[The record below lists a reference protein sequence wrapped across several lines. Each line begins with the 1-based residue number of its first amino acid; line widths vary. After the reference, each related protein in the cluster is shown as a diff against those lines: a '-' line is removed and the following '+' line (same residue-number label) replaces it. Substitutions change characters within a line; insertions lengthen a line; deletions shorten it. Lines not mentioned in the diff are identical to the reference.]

1 MSTSGRAEPRFN
13 ALATANSRGIKVF
26 NRPVDSNGISTRVSE
41 YFGCNV
47 FGFQQMKKAL
57 PPEDVKILQEYAV
70 SGSKLTLDT
79 ANKVALAVKEWA
91 ISRGA
96 THFTHWFQPQTGSTA
111 EKHDSFFSFDKD
123 GSAIEIFNGKLLI
136 QQEPD
141 ASSFPSGGR
150 RATFEARGYTI
161 WDASS
166 PMFLMETTN
175 GVTLCIPSLFVSYSG
190 EALDKKTP
198 LLRSIHALND
208 QAKAA
213 LNLLGDKTDYVTVT
227 CGPEQEYFLVDES
240 LWALRPDL
248 VQCGRTLIGAHPP
261 KGQQLEDHYFGS
273 IKPRILSFMME
284 VEHECYKLGVPL
296 KTRHNEVAPAQY
308 ECAPIFEFANLASDH
323 NQLVMEVIKN
333 VAKRHN
339 LQALF
344 HEKPFDGVN
353 GSGKHVNWSLAT
365 AEGVNLLNPGEK
377 PNENVRFLYFLAATL
392 KAVHNNSELLR
403 ASVAPA
409 GNEFRMG
416 ANEAPPAIISAFL
429 GDTLSEVVD
438 KIASNSSGSL
448 SERAKTINLEL
459 ARVPEIAKDNTDRNR
474 TSPFAFTGNK
484 FEFRACGASQSISD
498 PTYFL
503 NTAVAEA
510 LKQMNA
516 KALSISNKPDDK
528 TILAVIA
535 DTFKES
541 KAIQFDGDGYSKEW
555 HQEAEKRGLPHH
567 KTSPSALEA
576 LRKPSVKKMFA
587 DHKVMTDAET
597 EARYNVFVER
607 YIKIRL
613 IELETMTEMLT
624 SQVYPSALEQQKLV
638 SATLSQAKEILGSYP
653 SVQLEGYKNLV
664 SKTDRLLTEIA
675 NLNKLM
681 NIARETHDEAKAANI
696 LADKGVPAMA
706 EARAVA
712 AELEDLIDDTL
723 WPLPKYRELLHI
735 S

>member
-1 MSTSGRAEPRFN
+1 MSVSGRADPRFR
-13 ALATANSRGIKVF
+13 ALSSANERGIRTF
-26 NRPVDSNGISTRVSE
+26 TRPMDGNGVATRVSE

-57 PPEDVKILQEYAV
+57 PTEDVKLLQEYAV
-70 SGSKLTLDT
+70 SGSKLTLET

-96 THFTHWFQPQTGSTA
+96 SHFTHWFQPQTGSTA

-166 PMFLMETTN
+166 PMFLVETNN

-198 LLRSIHALND
+198 LLRSIHALNE
-208 QAKAA
+208 QAKDA
-213 LNLLGDKTDYVTVT
+213 LKLIGDKTDYVTVT

-248 VQCGRTLIGAHPP
+248 VQCGRALIGAHPP

-273 IKPRILSFMME
+273 IKPRILNFMME

-323 NQLVMEVIKN
+323 NQIVMEVIKN
-333 VAKRHN
+333 VAKRHH

-365 AEGVNLLNPGEK
+365 AEGVNLLNPGDK
-377 PNENVRFLYFLAATL
+377 PHENVRFLYFLAATL
-392 KAVHNNSELLR
+392 KAVHDNAELLR

-429 GDTLSEVVD
+429 GDALSEVVE
-438 KIASNSSGSL
+438 KIASNSTGSL
-448 SERAKTINLEL
+448 SERAKTIDMEL
-459 ARVPEIAKDNTDRNR
+459 AKVPEIAKDNTDRNR

-484 FEFRACGASQSISD
+484 FEFRACGASQSVSD

-503 NTAVAEA
+503 NTAVAES
-510 LKQMNA
+510 LRQMNVRLRT
-516 KALSISNKPDDK
+516 LSATPDHK
-528 TILAVIA
+528 TVLAVIA
-535 DTFKES
+535 ETFKGA

-555 HQEAEKRGLPHH
+555 HQEAEKRGLAHNRTTPA
-567 KTSPSALEA
+567 ALAA
-576 LRKPSVKKMFA
+576 LLKPSVKKMFA
-587 DHKVMTDAET
+587 DHKVMTEGET
-597 EARYNVFVER
+597 EARYNVFIER
-607 YIKIRL
+607 YNKIRL
-613 IELETMTEMLT
+613 IELETMNELLL
-624 SQVYPSALEQQKLV
+624 SQVYPAAIEQQIL
-638 SATLSQAKEILGSYP
+638 LSTALKAAKEITGSFP
-653 SVQLEGYKNLV
+653 SVQLESYKTLV
-664 SKTDRLLTEIA
+664 SKTDRLLVEIA
-675 NLNKLM
+675 ALGKVM
-681 NIARETHDEAKAANI
+681 EVAKGTHDETKAATF
-696 LADKGVPAMA
+696 LADKAVPAMA
-706 EARAVA
+706 QARSLAS
-712 AELEDLIDDTL
+712 ELEECIDDTL

>member
-1 MSTSGRAEPRFN
+1 MSVSGRAEPRFR
-13 ALATANSRGIKVF
+13 ALSSANERGIRTF
-26 NRPVDSNGISTRVSE
+26 TRPMDANGVATRVSE

-57 PPEDVKILQEYAV
+57 PTEDVKLLQEYAV
-70 SGSKLTLDT
+70 SGSKLTLET

-96 THFTHWFQPQTGSTA
+96 SHFTQWFQPQTGSTA

-166 PMFLMETTN
+166 PMFLVETAN

-198 LLRSIHALND
+198 LLRSIHAVNE
-208 QAKAA
+208 QAKDA
-213 LNLLGDKTDYVTVT
+213 LKLIGDKTEYVTVT

-248 VQCGRTLIGAHPP
+248 VQCGRALIGAHPP

-273 IKPRILSFMME
+273 IKPRILNFMME

-323 NQLVMEVIKN
+323 NQIVMEVIKN
-333 VAKRHN
+333 VAKRHR

-365 AEGVNLLNPGEK
+365 AEGINLLNPGDK
-377 PNENVRFLYFLAATL
+377 PHENVRFLYFLAATL
-392 KAVHNNSELLR
+392 KAVHDNAELLR

-429 GDTLSEVVD
+429 GDALSEVVE
-438 KIASNSSGSL
+438 KIASNSTGNL
-448 SERAKTINLEL
+448 SDRAKTIDMEL
-459 ARVPEIAKDNTDRNR
+459 AKVPEIAKDNTDRNR

-484 FEFRACGASQSISD
+484 FEFRACGASQSVSD

-503 NTAVAEA
+503 NTAVAES
-510 LKQMNA
+510 LRQMNERLRS
-516 KALSISNKPDDK
+516 LSPKPDHK
-528 TILAVIA
+528 TVLAVIA
-535 DTFKES
+535 ETFKGA
-541 KAIQFDGDGYSKEW
+541 KAVQFDGDGYSKEW
-555 HQEAEKRGLPHH
+555 HQEAEKRGLAHNRTTPA
-567 KTSPSALEA
+567 ALAA
-576 LRKPSVKKMFA
+576 LLKPSVMKMFA
-587 DHKVMTDAET
+587 DHKVMTEGET
-597 EARYNVFVER
+597 EARYNVFIER
-607 YIKIRL
+607 YNKIRL
-613 IELETMTEMLT
+613 IELETMNELLL
-624 SQVYPSALEQQKLV
+624 SQVYPAAIEQQIL
-638 SATLSQAKEILGSYP
+638 LSTALKSAKEITGSYP
-653 SVQLEGYKNLV
+653 SVQLESYKTLV
-664 SKTDRLLTEIA
+664 SKTDRLLVEISA
-675 NLNKLM
+675 LGKVM
-681 NIARETHDEAKAANI
+681 EVAKGTHDESKAATF
-696 LADKGVPAMA
+696 LADKAVPAMA
-706 EARAVA
+706 QARALA
-712 AELEDLIDDTL
+712 SELEECIDDAL
-723 WPLPKYRELLHI
+723 WPRL
-735 S
+735 ST

>member
-1 MSTSGRAEPRFN
+1 MSVSGRAEPRFR
-13 ALATANSRGIKVF
+13 ALSSANERGIRTF
-26 NRPVDSNGISTRVSE
+26 TRPVDGNGVATRVSE

-57 PPEDVKILQEYAV
+57 PTEDVKLLQEYAV
-70 SGSKLTLDT
+70 SGSKLTLET

-96 THFTHWFQPQTGSTA
+96 SHFTHWFQPQTGSTA

-166 PMFLMETTN
+166 PMFLVETTN

-198 LLRSIHALND
+198 LLRSIHAVNE
-208 QAKAA
+208 QAKDA
-213 LNLLGDKTDYVTVT
+213 LKLIGDKTDYVTVT

-248 VQCGRTLIGAHPP
+248 VQCGRALIGAHPP

-273 IKPRILSFMME
+273 IKPRILNFMME

-323 NQLVMEVIKN
+323 NQIVMEVIKN
-333 VAKRHN
+333 VAKRHR

-365 AEGVNLLNPGEK
+365 AEGVNLLNPGDK
-377 PNENVRFLYFLAATL
+377 PHENIRFLYFLAATL
-392 KAVHNNSELLR
+392 KAVHDNAELLR

-429 GDTLSEVVD
+429 GDALTEVVE
-438 KIASNSSGSL
+438 KIASNSTGNL
-448 SERAKTINLEL
+448 SDRAKTIDMDL
-459 ARVPEIAKDNTDRNR
+459 AKVPEIAKDNTDRNR

-484 FEFRACGASQSISD
+484 FEFRACGASQSVSD

-510 LKQMNA
+510 LRQMNERLRS
-516 KALSISNKPDDK
+516 LSVKPDHK
-528 TILAVIA
+528 TVLAVIA
-535 DTFKES
+535 ETFKSS

-555 HQEAEKRGLPHH
+555 HQEAEKRGLAHNRTTPA
-567 KTSPSALEA
+567 ALAA
-576 LRKPSVKKMFA
+576 LLKPSVMKMFA
-587 DHKVMTDAET
+587 DHKVMTEGET
-597 EARYNVFVER
+597 EARYNVFIER
-607 YIKIRL
+607 YNKIRL
-613 IELETMTEMLT
+613 IELETMNELLL
-624 SQVYPSALEQQKLV
+624 SQVYPAAIEQQIL
-638 SATLSQAKEILGSYP
+638 LSTALKSAKEITGSYP
-653 SVQLEGYKNLV
+653 SVQLESYKTLV
-664 SKTDRLLTEIA
+664 SKTDRLLVEISA
-675 NLNKLM
+675 LGKVM
-681 NIARETHDEAKAANI
+681 EVAKGTHDESKAATF
-696 LADKGVPAMA
+696 LADKAVPAMA
-706 EARAVA
+706 QARALA
-712 AELEDLIDDTL
+712 SELEECIDDAL

>member
-1 MSTSGRAEPRFN
+1 MSVSGRAEPRFR
-13 ALATANSRGIKVF
+13 ALSSANERGIRTF
-26 NRPVDSNGISTRVSE
+26 TRPMDANGVATRVSE

-57 PPEDVKILQEYAV
+57 PTEDVKLLQEYAV
-70 SGSKLTLDT
+70 SGSKLTLET

-96 THFTHWFQPQTGSTA
+96 SHFTHWFQPQTGSTA

-166 PMFLMETTN
+166 PMFLVETAN

-198 LLRSIHALND
+198 LLRSIHAVNE
-208 QAKAA
+208 QAKDA
-213 LNLLGDKTDYVTVT
+213 LKLIGDKTEYVTVT

-248 VQCGRTLIGAHPP
+248 VQCGRALIGAHPP

-273 IKPRILSFMME
+273 IKPRILNFMME

-323 NQLVMEVIKN
+323 NQIVMEVIKN
-333 VAKRHN
+333 VAKRHR

-365 AEGVNLLNPGEK
+365 AEGINLLNPGDK
-377 PNENVRFLYFLAATL
+377 PHENVRFLYFLAATL
-392 KAVHNNSELLR
+392 KAVHDNAELLR

-429 GDTLSEVVD
+429 GDALSEVVE
-438 KIASNSSGSL
+438 KIASNSTGNL
-448 SERAKTINLEL
+448 SDRAKTIDMEL
-459 ARVPEIAKDNTDRNR
+459 AKVPEIAKDNTDRNR

-484 FEFRACGASQSISD
+484 FEFRACGASQSVSD

-503 NTAVAEA
+503 NTAVAES
-510 LKQMNA
+510 LRQMNERLRS
-516 KALSISNKPDDK
+516 LSPKPDHK
-528 TILAVIA
+528 TVLAVIA
-535 DTFKES
+535 ETFKGA
-541 KAIQFDGDGYSKEW
+541 KAVQFDGDGYSKEW
-555 HQEAEKRGLPHH
+555 HQEAEKRGLAHNRTTPA
-567 KTSPSALEA
+567 ALAA
-576 LRKPSVKKMFA
+576 LLKPSVMKMFA
-587 DHKVMTDAET
+587 DHKVMTEGET
-597 EARYNVFVER
+597 EARYNVFIER
-607 YIKIRL
+607 YNKIRL
-613 IELETMTEMLT
+613 IELETMNELLL
-624 SQVYPSALEQQKLV
+624 SQVYPAAIEQQIL
-638 SATLSQAKEILGSYP
+638 LSTALKSAKEITGSYP
-653 SVQLEGYKNLV
+653 SVQLESYKTLV
-664 SKTDRLLTEIA
+664 SKTDRLLVEISA
-675 NLNKLM
+675 LGKVM
-681 NIARETHDEAKAANI
+681 EVAKGTHDESKAATF
-696 LADKGVPAMA
+696 LADKAVPAMA
-706 EARAVA
+706 QARALA
-712 AELEDLIDDTL
+712 SELEECIDDAL